1 MDKAPDFG
9 SGDCRFESC
18 HGRSLFVFILF
29 QSLTFDIFVLPVLSL
44 LNVSQ
49 CISHTHINVVRMYT
63 SSFASSP
70 SPMLSRPVS
79 TIQNP
84 QYKMYTVTPPARVPG
99 PPERRALEYNA
110 GSAPLT
116 ISHSS
121 VREKQTN
128 DFGRKIGFPKSTK
141 TATTPFSFLPRWT
154 TNKTQDLST
163 NILCHHS

>member
-1 MDKAPDFG
+1 M
-9 SGDCRFESC
+9 
-18 HGRSLFVFILF
+18 
-29 QSLTFDIFVLPVLSL
+29 LPVLSL

-49 CISHTHINVVRMYT
+49 CISHTHIHVVRLYT
-63 SSFASSP
+63 LLPISRPKHIVSSFAA

-79 TIQNP
+79 TRQNP

-99 PPERRALEYNA
+99 PPESRALEYNA

-141 TATTPFSFLPRWT
+141 TATNPPLVLASLANQQNSKFINQHLLSSFM
-154 TNKTQDLST
+154 
-163 NILCHHS
+163 IH